1 MRKFNIKRF
10 TSCQIEE
17 IKNRCKDEPLKSI
30 GKDMGLNE
38 RRVGE
43 IVNHLGIKRRRWAR
57 NLKPFEA
64 LYHVLLSEARR
75 KEKNTDLSFEEFLE
89 FTKEKTCHYCCSPLV
104 WTERINRS
112 IEPYTGTNLDRKDN
126 SLGYSKKNCVAC
138 CDLCNKTRG
147 NKFTYEEFKK
157 IGWAMSLVRAL
168 RTGTITTES
177 SGHIRTFTGKY
188 YEFLNPKEEE
198 LDIIDIAHALAYQCR
213 FVGMTSKFYSVAEH
227 CVRVSY
233 LCPPEYKLW
242 GLMHDAGEAYC
253 ADVSRPF
260 KRMPGMNIYRFYEQ
274 LAINAICRRFN
285 LDPKEPKEV
294 KEADMKMLVTEQ
306 RDLMN
311 NAVPDFSISPVSE
324 PIEPWTLPE
333 EAERKFL
340 MRFHELTS

>member
-10 TSCQIEE
+10 ASYQIEE
-17 IKNRCKDEPLKSI
+17 IKNRCKYEPLKSI
-30 GKDMGLNE
+30 GKDIGLNE

-43 IVNHLGIKRRRWAR
+43 IVKHLNIKRRRWAR

-64 LYHVLLSEARR
+64 LYHVLINEASR
-75 KEKNTDLSFEEFLE
+75 KEKIIELSFEEFLE
-89 FTKEKTCHYCCSPLV
+89 FTKEQKCHYCSVPLI
-104 WTERINRS
+104 WSERINRS
-112 IEPYTGTNLDRKDN
+112 IEPYIGTNLDRKDN
-126 SLGYSKKNCVAC
+126 SKGYSKENCVAC

-157 IGWAMSLVRAL
+157 IGWSIGLIRSL
-168 RTGTITTES
+168 RTGQITTES

-188 YEFLNPKEEE
+188 YEFLNPRIEDI
-198 LDIIDIAHALAYQCR
+198 DIIDIAHALAYQCR

-233 LCPPEYKLW
+233 LCSPEYKLW

-274 LAINAICRRFN
+274 LASQAICEKFGLN
-285 LDPKEPKEV
+285 PIEPREV

-311 NAVPDFSISPVSE
+311 NAIPDFTVLPVSQS
-324 PIEPWTLPE
+324 IEPWTSPE
-333 EAERKFL
+333 EAERRFL
-340 MRFHELTS
+340 MRFYELI